1 MLRGEIELDD
11 FPDFGSRAR
20 LHRGQALRVLREAA
34 KARSLLED
42 ADAEGEDD
50 EGQSVGQAE
59 KDAGEKDRRD
69 ELEVTSAAVMLLVI
83 QSVRVHFFSFQRL
96 DDFANAI
103 DPGPGGRLKA
113 RPAPAHQRRV
123 VHPPPQ
129 PRAPHPVHREPVSP
143 SPISLCPEF

>member
-83 QSVRVHFFSFQRL
+83 QSVRHQFF
-96 DDFANAI
+96 I
-103 DPGPGGRLKA
+103 
-113 RPAPAHQRRV
+113 
-123 VHPPPQ
+123 
-129 PRAPHPVHREPVSP
+129 
-143 SPISLCPEF
+143 PETR